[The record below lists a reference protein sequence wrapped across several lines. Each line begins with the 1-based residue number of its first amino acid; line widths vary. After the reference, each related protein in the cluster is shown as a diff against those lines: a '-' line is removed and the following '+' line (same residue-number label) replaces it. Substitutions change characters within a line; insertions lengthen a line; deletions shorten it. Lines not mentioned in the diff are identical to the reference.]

1 MVAMIILSMA
11 IASLLSFIVF
21 YIMNVNDIA
30 IEIAGKFPIYV
41 TFFMMVFGLA
51 FIVQSFRLKIAR
63 LHDINLRG
71 WFSVF
76 IIIPLI
82 NIIFYIVIH
91 TVSGTK
97 GINKFGEQPKS
108 RSKLELVLALI
119 GIFLS
124 IFLGVI
130 FGMLD
135 YIRANPS

>member
-11 IASLLSFIVF
+11 IVSLLSFIVF

-30 IEIAGKFPIYV
+30 IEIVRNLSIYV
-41 TFFMMVFGLA
+41 TFFMMVFGLV

-63 LHDINLRG
+63 LHDINLSG
-71 WFSVF
+71 WFSIF

-82 NIIFYIVIH
+82 NIIFYIVIY

-97 GINKFGEQPKS
+97 GINKFGEQPKA

-135 YIRANPS
+135 YIRTNPS